1 MKVCKFGGSSLAD
14 ATQVEKVCRIVAA
27 DPTRRFVVVS
37 APGKRHSEDIKV
49 TDLLIACGDKA
60 LAGKDAGAEMQA
72 VIERFACIHQ
82 ELALPDSVLEEI
94 RADLTG
100 RLQADR
106 THVLRF
112 MDLMKA
118 AGEDNSARL
127 MAAALCKFGIPAE
140 YVSPR
145 DAGMDV
151 TPEYG
156 EARLLAESAYPKL
169 ARLLDRDDVVV
180 LPGFFGYDAEGHV
193 ATFSRGGSD
202 ITGSILAAAVKAEVY
217 ENFTDVDSVKVA
229 DPRFIGNPVDIEE
242 LTPREM
248 RELSYAG
255 FSVLHDEAI
264 APAVLAGVPIC
275 IKNTNRP
282 ELPGTRIVQS
292 HQKTAPR
299 VVGIASAGGFC
310 TIYVR
315 KYLMNREVGF
325 GRKLLQIFEE
335 EDISF
340 EHTPSG
346 IDDMSVVLA
355 ESQFSKEREARV
367 IARILAELG
376 ADDVSVERDLA
387 LIMIVGEGMRY
398 GVGFAARA
406 TAALAN
412 AGVNIEMMNQGSSE
426 ISMMFG
432 VKGADRKRA
441 VQSIYQAFYVDAPA
455 TTKAQTHQK

>member
-14 ATQVEKVCRIVAA
+14 AQQVTKVCRIVAA
-27 DPTRRFVVVS
+27 DLERRFVVVS
-37 APGKRHSEDIKV
+37 APGKRHAEDIKV

-60 LAGKDAGAEMQA
+60 LAGEDASLEMDQ
-72 VIERFACIHQ
+72 VIERFAGIHRD
-82 ELALPDSVLEEI
+82 LALPQAVMDEI
-94 RADLTG
+94 RRDLTG

-106 THVLRF
+106 SHVLRF

-127 MAAALCKFGIPAE
+127 VAAALSAHGIPAE
-140 YVSPR
+140 YVNPR

-156 EARLLAESAYPKL
+156 EAQLLASAYPKL
-169 ARLLDRDDVVV
+169 AQLLERDAVVV
-180 LPGFFGYDAEGHV
+180 FPGFFGYDAEGHV
-193 ATFSRGGSD
+193 ATFSRGGSRV
-202 ITGSILAAAVKAEVY
+202 TGSILAAAVKADVY

-229 DPRFIGNPVDIEE
+229 DPRYIENPVAIDE

-282 ELPGTRIVQS
+282 ELPGTRIVAT
-292 HQKTAPR
+292 HQETAPR

-315 KYLMNREVGF
+315 KYLMNREIGF

-335 EDISF
+335 EELSF

-355 ESQFSKEREARV
+355 EAQLSGEREARV
-367 IARILAELG
+367 IGRIQSELG
-376 ADDVSVERDLA
+376 ADDVVVERGLA

-398 GVGFAARA
+398 GVGIAARA
-406 TAALAN
+406 TAALAQ
-412 AGVNIEMMNQGSSE
+412 AQVNIEMMNQGSSE

-432 VKGADRKRA
+432 VKGDDRARA
-441 VQSIYQAFYVDAPA
+441 VKSIYHAFYERGA
-455 TTKAQTHQK
+455 TTTAQASQT